1 MNKTGEISNNFLG
14 LLVIVAIVVAIAGF
28 MLPAKITGHA
38 GNIGTL
44 AGTIETTT
52 AINFTNDTINFGT
65 ISVPG
70 LNPSCEVDTE
80 SNSNCSGDTAPANG
94 FIVENTGNRDV
105 SLQLA
110 TTKTAATLLGGTVP
124 SYKWKISNS
133 TEANSCKGALNEYVN
148 VNLTAPGTVICTNF
162 TAYSTRDVVD
172 IDVLL
177 VVPSDASPGAKTDTF
192 TATATA
198 LP

>member
-110 TTKTAATLLGGTVP
+110 TTNTAATLLGGTVP